1 MSSAEPHHKTSV
13 FNSTQLISHSS
24 SRRPLT
30 ALAVAGLEYPH
41 QQSLSTVLRGSI
53 HLLVNL
59 KVVHNRGE
67 FAQDLVCLLVE
78 LQLRGDQV
86 REVAEWLWG
95 VENLGSKLAFK
106 IAHKAADTHILHD
119 TNSLL
124 GLANEL
130 ILSLLNLKLGIL
142 RGLGLLMVLLIRL
155 ARELEHATLSPRLRR
170 IKQQSRVLDA
180 PARPRREHQVGVEGS
195 VPSRQETGLDL
206 CILREPGL
214 ANLLAGKGILLE
226 RGRERVLAGAGV
238 LLLEELAAG
247 QGGAGNGVGE
257 GLGLGLGDGGCSEGG
272 LGFGG
277 GGGGGEELDLL
288 ADAAAEIGDV
298 FADVGVVVAL
308 VGVLCSNAPWS
319 ASV

>member
-1 MSSAEPHHKTSV
+1 MALGCREP
-13 FNSTQLISHSS
+13 
-24 SRRPLT
+24 
-30 ALAVAGLEYPH
+30 
-41 QQSLSTVLRGSI
+41 
-53 HLLVNL
+53 
-59 KVVHNRGE
+59 
-67 FAQDLVCLLVE
+67 
-78 LQLRGDQV
+78 
-86 REVAEWLWG
+86 
-95 VENLGSKLAFK
+95 GSKLAFK
-106 IAHKAADTHILHD
+106 IAHRAADTHILHD

-124 GLANEL
+124 SLANEL
-130 ILSLLNLKLGIL
+130 VLSLLNLKLGIL

-180 PARPRREHQVGVEGS
+180 PARPRREHQVGVKGS
-195 VPSRQETGLDL
+195 VPPRQEASLDL

-257 GLGLGLGDGGCSEGG
+257 GLGLGLGDGGCGEGG

-288 ADAAAEIGDV
+288 ADAAAEIRDV

-308 VGVLCSNAPWS
+308 VGVLCSAPWS
-319 ASV
+319 VAVKWRCSIHSYIRDLQHLLVNLLQCIHPLLQLNVVRRKLGLISVSRCAWNSLSFHIRQRN